1 MTSEPD
7 VTTLLHDWSQGDQRA
22 LDQLAPLVLGELRRV
37 ARGYFAG
44 ERSGHTLEPTALVNE
59 VFMWLMEREQLQWES
74 RTQFFGFAAQLMRR
88 ILVDYA
94 RSHRTQKRGS
104 GIMVAPLEEALD
116 LAEHRD
122 VDLVALDE
130 ALHELAKI
138 DPEGSRVVEMSFFA
152 GLSQDEIAEILEISK
167 MTVRR
172 RWTAAKIW
180 LFRELKRG

>member
-1 MTSEPD
+1 MTPEAD
-7 VTTLLHDWSQGDQRA
+7 VTTLLHDWGRGDQRA

-94 RSHRTQKRGS
+94 RSHQRQKRGA
-104 GIMVAPLEEALD
+104 GVALAPLEEALS

-130 ALHELAKI
+130 ALDELAKI

-152 GLSQDEIAEILEISK
+152 GLSQDEIAEVLGVSK

-172 RWTAAKIW
+172 RWTAARIW
-180 LFRELKRG
+180 LFRELKRE